1 MRSRRIHS
9 RFSRP
14 LPKPEL
20 IIGAS
25 SAPAPAQR
33 EVSVGAPEPSRA
45 RERAPYVPSE
55 EDAATVKRVVQ
66 ELLESAEIGFEAEF
80 EHDDF
85 QRVFVSVDDHDAGTL
100 IGRRGAGLEALETLV
115 GRMVSHQVGHAVPV
129 QVDVNE
135 YRARYEDDLRA
146 EARSLA
152 ERVLRTGEEEH
163 LAPMSARDRRVVHLE
178 IQEMA
183 GLQTSSVGYG
193 PSKHVVIHRPSDNN
207 A

>member
-25 SAPAPAQR
+25 SAPAPR
-33 EVSVGAPEPSRA
+33 EFPVDALEPSRA
-45 RERAPYVPSE
+45 RERTPYVASD

-66 ELLESAEIGFEAEF
+66 ELMEAAAIGYEAEF

-85 QRVFVSVDDHDAGTL
+85 QRVFVSVDDQDAGTL

-115 GRMVSHQVGHAVPV
+115 GRMVSHQAGRAVPV

-135 YRARYEDDLRA
+135 YRARHEDDLRA
-146 EARSLA
+146 EARALA
-152 ERVLRTGEEEH
+152 DRVLRSGEDEH

-178 IQEMA
+178 IQEME
-183 GLQTSSVGYG
+183 GLQTFSIGHG
-193 PSKHVVIHRPSDNN
+193 PTKHIVIHRPNDND